1 MRPSDTVHNAPDD
14 PGVPR
19 REAGLR
25 PPPVTYALESMP
37 VDAGSQTWK
46 RYGARLW
53 PWVPRWAQH
62 ALLWMF
68 NARFIVGAVAVVRDG
83 QGRTLI
89 ARHTYRR
96 SAPWALPGGWVRRGE
111 DPGQAVVREVLE
123 ETGLRI
129 EVIAPLVIQRERAA
143 HLVVIYAARLV
154 AGTFRPSEEVSEI
167 RFVDPGAFPPG
178 VREDHRAVIA
188 AVADHPTFA
197 LKAPYVN
204 VSADPAPI
212 V

>member
-1 MRPSDTVHNAPDD
+1 
-14 PGVPR
+14 
-19 REAGLR
+19 
-25 PPPVTYALESMP
+25 MP
-37 VDAGSQTWK
+37 VDASPQTWK
-46 RYGARLW
+46 RHGAPLW
-53 PWVPRWAQH
+53 RCIPSWARR

-68 NARFIVGAVAVVRDG
+68 NAHFIVGAVAVVRDE

-96 SAPWALPGGWVRRGE
+96 SAPWGLPGGWVRRGE

-129 EVIAPLVIQRERAA
+129 EVIAPLMIQRERAA

-197 LKAPYVN
+197 LKTPYVN